1 MLEAAM
7 GDDRVTREFGI
18 GLVLAGAVSAGA
30 YTAGVLDF
38 LTEALDAYYAERE
51 KPEWAGPRHGVSL
64 RVISGAS
71 AGGMTAAMACAQL
84 HRSFTHIRKLEDAKA
99 NGTTAGSVQGSANPL
114 YSAWVQWID
123 IARLLELRDLQG
135 GGGVGS
141 VLDSTAL
148 PEIATNA
155 LGACSRL
162 PDNTRLWLSPKL
174 DIRIT
179 MTNLRGIPYRISLSG
194 DESARV
200 YRMDSH
206 ADYGAFAVTWTP
218 PDGNPEV
225 EAGVVPLDPRK
236 PTGPNWQF
244 LAECAIASGAF
255 PIGLKARPVT
265 RDANDYNL
273 SPFHRFFRRA
283 ERQVTFDG
291 VKGTFCTLVS
301 PIQTDFDDFPP
312 SNYSFVAVDGGVIDN
327 EPLEIAR
334 RVLAGQEGSNPR
346 DGDKAERAIIL
357 VDPFPNQPA
366 LPQNLPSNTLVD
378 VIPALYGSLI
388 DQARFKPEELQLAF
402 DEAVFS
408 RFAISPSRRMRSNPA
423 KRATLAIACGAL
435 GGFGGFL
442 HESFRRHDYL
452 LGRANCQ
459 AFLKRWFAL
468 PETNPLFDAMKAGR
482 EQWYVKVDMFDPK
495 AAGTLR
501 MAWKTTDK
509 EEKARMLPIIPLVGA
524 LADDIV
530 LPAEADPRPSELP
543 VTDLR
548 RQIDQRISQ
557 VGHRLID
564 VDLARLNVSWA
575 GRKALQLGFSTFL
588 RGRIVEQTMAIIER
602 ELVTVATEFEV
613 EGPPSS

>member
-1 MLEAAM
+1 M
-7 GDDRVTREFGI
+7 GDNAVAHEFGI

-38 LTEALDAYYAERE
+38 LAEALDAYYAIRE
-51 KPEWAGPRHGVSL
+51 TPGWTGPRHSVGL

-84 HRSFTHIRKLEDAKA
+84 HRSFEHVRTLEDTKGG
-99 NGTTAGSVQGSANPL
+99 GTAAGPNPATTNPL
-114 YSAWVQWID
+114 YAAWVEWID
-123 IARLLELRDLQG
+123 IAKLLQLRDLQG
-135 GGGVGS
+135 GGGVSS

-148 PEIATNA
+148 PEIALNA
-155 LGACSRL
+155 LGSCARL
-162 PDNTRLWLSPKL
+162 PDNTRLWLSAKL

-218 PDGNPEV
+218 QDGNPDV

-255 PIGLKARPVT
+255 PIGLQARPIT

-273 SPFHRFFRRA
+273 SPFHRFFRRS
-283 ERQVTFDG
+283 ERQITFEG
-291 VKGTFCTLVS
+291 VKGTFSTLVS

-312 SNYSFVAVDGGVIDN
+312 SNYRFVAVDGGVIDN

-334 RVLAGQEGSNPR
+334 RVLAGQEGCNPR

-366 LPQNLPSNTLVD
+366 LPANLPGSTLAD

-408 RFAISPSRRMRSNPA
+408 RFAISPSRRMRSDPA
-423 KRATLAIACGAL
+423 KRATLAIACGSL

-442 HESFRRHDYL
+442 HESFRRHDYF

-468 PETNPLFDAMKAGR
+468 PETNPLFNAMTSGR
-482 EQWYVKVDMFDPK
+482 EHWYVKMDMHDPK
-495 AAGTLR
+495 AAGSLR
-501 MAWKTTDK
+501 MAWKTTGK
-509 EEKARMLPIIPLVGA
+509 EEKARMLPIVPLVGV
-524 LADDIV
+524 LGDDIV
-530 LPAEADPRPSELP
+530 VPPEVDPRPSELSLS
-543 VTDLR
+543 DLR
-548 RQIDQRISQ
+548 RQIDQRVAH

-564 VDLARLNVSWA
+564 VDLARLKVNWV

-588 RGRIVEQTMAIIER
+588 RARIVEQTMAIIER
-602 ELVTVATEFEV
+602 ELITVASEFEV
-613 EGPPSS
+613 QGPPRS